1 MSPSA
6 SASSAYDSDFAIAV
20 TGETTGVNVWTQS
33 SVTGAMQFKPEQA
46 CRLNTTGAALTLD
59 GTQVKTDDVVVA
71 AERLRISITGAG
83 AGKRS
88 GTFDFWVGQ

>member
-1 MSPSA
+1 
-6 SASSAYDSDFAIAV
+6 
-20 TGETTGVNVWTQS
+20 
-33 SVTGAMQFKPEQA
+33 MQFKPEQA

-59 GTQVKTDDVVVA
+59 GTRPKTGNVIVA
-71 AERLRISITGAG
+71 AERLKITITGAG